1 MRLSTFFV
9 SVALVVLGAA
19 TLSGAAQ
26 STRSDIAS
34 LRQAQDRV
42 ARLADT
48 TKGAVKGRMLL
59 EQQRIQGLIDD
70 LEAGKP
76 VDPADIDRALQRA
89 VNP

>member
-1 MRLSTFFV
+1 MRLSTFFA
-9 SVALVVLGAA
+9 SAALGVLGAA

-26 STRSDIAS
+26 SSRSDIAS
-34 LRQAQDRV
+34 LQQTHDRV

-48 TKGAVKGRMLL
+48 TKGGVKGRMLL

-76 VDPADIDRALQRA
+76 VDPADIDHALQRS